1 SGLGCNMDRTRPVA
15 GWRAATFAAALFAI
29 TLNFLQPLAHAA
41 LMRDGGPVAAAG
53 LWGAFCV
60 TMGGE
65 DDASQSSAPAA
76 AKIHE
81 CCLALAHANAVA
93 QPPTV
98 FVFIEPRAEV
108 IRLASQTEAL
118 AAVGIR
124 DGPSQPRGPPPP
136 V

>member
-1 SGLGCNMDRTRPVA
+1 MDRTRPVA

-41 LMRDGGPVAAAG
+41 LLRDGGPIAAAS

-60 TMGGE
+60 NMGGE
-65 DDASQSSAPAA
+65 DDGQGSAPAA

-81 CCLALAHANAVA
+81 CCLGLAHANAIA
-93 QPPTV
+93 APPTA
-98 FVFIEPRAEV
+98 FVAIESRVEV
-108 IRLASQTEAL
+108 IRLVAQTDAL

-124 DGPSQPRGPPPP
+124 DGPNQPRGPPSH